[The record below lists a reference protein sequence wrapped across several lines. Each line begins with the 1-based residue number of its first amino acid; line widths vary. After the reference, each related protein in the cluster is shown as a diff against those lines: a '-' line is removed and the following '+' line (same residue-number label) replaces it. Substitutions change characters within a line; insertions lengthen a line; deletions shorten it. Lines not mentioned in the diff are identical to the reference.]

1 MSDIRIINLSGYS
14 APVIKEQSGEDWIAF
29 GEDNMYFDHLISAF
43 NGSATNNAIINGMS
57 ELIYGK
63 GIDASDSN
71 RRPEQYAQMKS
82 LFQPKTMR
90 RVCSDF
96 KMMGQAAFQ
105 VIYSKDR
112 SRITEVHHIPIE
124 TLRAEKCNDEG
135 DIEAYYYAKDWKE
148 VTRKKEKPLRISAF
162 GFSKN
167 SIEILYVK
175 PYRAGYTYYAP
186 VDYSGSLP
194 FAFVEESIATYY
206 INVVRNN
213 FTPSMILNFNNG
225 VPDENARYEIEQ
237 RIKNKFEGPN
247 NAGRTIIAFN
257 DSKEQS
263 ATVEKVELS
272 DTAEQYKFLSEESSK
287 KLMVGHRVTSPM
299 LLGIKDSTG
308 LGNNAEELKTAS
320 ELFQSTVIA
329 PMQETIL
336 DACDEILAY
345 NEIALNIY
353 FITLQPLSFKENV
366 IIDQETREQETGVK
380 LGAVDLKKPCE
391 AGYEQYGIKTKNGKK
406 VPNCIPINNS
416 EDVKLKEIDGKPAYK
431 TIKEAEAVAKSI
443 NCEGYHEHEEDG
455 VVWFMPCKTHDKIKN
470 PTDKE
475 LKAAFDELEKY
486 GEDIDLN
493 EWELVEES
501 PVNYEQE
508 AAIDKMYNFASTG
521 TARPNAKSVQD
532 GVTPDGRPYKIRYK
546 YAPDIIKN
554 NSREFCR
561 LMVGAKKIYR
571 KEDIVAMGSQEVNKG
586 WGPKGNSATYSIWF
600 YKGGGLCHHFF
611 MRQVYM
617 GKEGANNVDAKSPK
631 AEVGVNKAK
640 REGAK
645 IVTNNPNVAKRPLDM
660 PNEGF
665 LNPR

>member
-1 MSDIRIINLSGYS
+1 MSDIRIVNLAGYTT
-14 APVIKEQSGEDWIAF
+14 PVIKEQRGEDWIAY
-29 GEDNMYFDHLISAF
+29 GADNMYFNYLIDRY

-71 RRPEQYAQMKS
+71 RRPEQYAQMKT

-90 RVCSDF
+90 RVCTDL

-105 VIYSKDR
+105 VIYSKDH

-124 TLRAEKCNDEG
+124 SLRAEKCNEEG
-135 DIEAYYYAKDWKE
+135 DIEAYYYAKDWQE
-148 VTRKKEKPLRISAF
+148 VSRKKEKPLRISAF
-162 GFSKN
+162 GFSKDG
-167 SIEILYVK
+167 IEILYIR
-175 PYRAGYTYYAP
+175 PYRAGFHYYST
-186 VDYSGSLP
+186 VDYAGALP
-194 FAFVEESIATYY
+194 FASVEEEIANYY
-206 INVVRNN
+206 INVVQNN
-213 FTPSMILNFNNG
+213 FSPSMLINFNNG
-225 VPDENARYEIEQ
+225 IPDENARQEIEQ
-237 RIKNKFEGPN
+237 RIAQKFAGSS
-247 NAGRTIIAFN
+247 NAGRFILAFN
-257 DSKEQS
+257 DSKEMAADVTS
-263 ATVEKVELS
+263 VGLS
-272 DTAEQYKFLSEESSK
+272 DAADQYTFLSGEASQ

-308 LGNNAEELKTAS
+308 LGNNAEELRTAS
-320 ELFQSTVIA
+320 ELFENTVIA
-329 PMQETIL
+329 PFQELIL

-345 NEIALNIY
+345 NEISLNLY

-366 IIDQETREQETGVK
+366 VVDQETREQETGVK

-391 AGYEQYGIKTKNGKK
+391 AGYEQYGMKTKNGKK

-416 EDVKLKEIDGKPAYK
+416 ADIKLKEIDGETVYN
-431 TIKEAEAVAKSI
+431 TKEEAMAVASAKG
-443 NCEGYHEHEEDG
+443 CEGYHEHEEDG
-455 VVWFMPCKTHDKIKN
+455 IIFFMPCESHEDIKE
-470 PTDKE
+470 PTDEDLQK
-475 LKAAFDELEKY
+475 AFDALDEY
-486 GEDIDLN
+486 GEEIDLG

-508 AAIDKMYNFASTG
+508 DAIDKMFNFASTG
-521 TARPNAKSVQD
+521 VARPNAKSVQD
-532 GVTPDGRPYKIRYK
+532 GVTPEGRPYKVRYK
-546 YAPDIIKN
+546 YAPNEIKS

-561 LMVGAKKIYR
+561 LMVNAKKIYR
-571 KEDIVAMGSQEVNKG
+571 KEDIIAMGSKEVNKG
-586 WGPKGNSATYSIWF
+586 WGPRGNSDTYSIWF
-600 YKGGGLCHHFF
+600 YKGGGLCHHFW

-645 IVTNNPNVAKRPLDM
+645 IVSNDTKVAKEPRFM

>member
-1 MSDIRIINLSGYS
+1 MSDIRIINLAGYS
-14 APVIKEQSGEDWIAF
+14 APVIKEQRGEDWIAY
-29 GEDNMYFDHLISAF
+29 GEDNMYFDHLISAY
-43 NGSATNNAIINGMS
+43 NGSATNNAIINGMA

-90 RVCSDF
+90 RVCADF
-96 KMMGQAAFQ
+96 KMLGQAAFQ

-124 TLRAEKCNDEG
+124 TLRAERCNEEG
-135 DIEAYYYAKDWKE
+135 DVEAYYYAKDWKE
-148 VTRKKEKPLRISAF
+148 VGRKKETPMRIPAF
-162 GFSKN
+162 GFSKDG
-167 SIEILYVK
+167 IEILYIK
-175 PYRAGYTYYAP
+175 PYRAGYTYYSP
-186 VDYSGSLP
+186 PDYSGALP
-194 FAFVEESIATYY
+194 FALVEEEIANYY
-206 INVVRNN
+206 INVVQNN
-213 FTPSMILNFNNG
+213 FTPSTLINFNNG

-237 RIKNKFEGPN
+237 RIKTKFEGTN
-247 NAGRTIIAFN
+247 NAGRTILAFN
-257 DSKEQS
+257 DSKEMA
-263 ATVEKVELS
+263 ATIEKVELS
-272 DTAEQYKFLSEESSK
+272 DAAEQYQFLSDEASK

-320 ELFQSTVIA
+320 ELFENTVIA

-345 NEIALNIY
+345 NEIALNLY
-353 FITLQPLSFKENV
+353 FITLQPLSFKDNV
-366 IIDQETREQETGVK
+366 VIDQETREQETGVK
-380 LGAVDLKKPCE
+380 LSSVDLKKPCE
-391 AGYEQYGIKTKNGKK
+391 AGYEQYGMKTKNGKK

-416 EDVKLKEIDGKPAYK
+416 EDVKLKEIDGQQAYNTK
-431 TIKEAEAVAKSI
+431 EEAEAVASAKGCQGS
-443 NCEGYHEHEEDG
+443 HEHEEDG
-455 VVWFMPCKTHDKIKN
+455 VIFDMPCYSHDNIKSLDDDEYEKIYESLN
-470 PTDKE
+470 E
-475 LKAAFDELEKY
+475 F

-501 PVNYEQE
+501 PVDYEQE

-532 GVTPDGRPYKIRYK
+532 GVTPDGRPYKVRYQ
-546 YAPDIIKN
+546 YTGGLQE

-600 YKGGGLCHHFF
+600 YKGGGSCHHFW

-645 IVTNNPNVAKRPLDM
+645 IVTNNPKVAKMPLDM